1 MIWSYKRHILL
12 GALVLILALGGF
24 AAWAAMTEINGAVVA
39 TGRVEVETR
48 RQTIQH
54 PDGGVVAEIA
64 VRDGDLVEEG
74 QALVTLDGAD
84 LQAQR
89 SLLTRQLYETLARMD
104 RLKAEVL
111 GAAELTYG
119 EELQQ
124 AAAEAPQVAQLLKD
138 EEALFSARRDT
149 RERTLSQLEER
160 KVQSRALIGGYERQ
174 MEAREAQVALLQQEL
189 IDQNTLFDRGL
200 TQFARVSALERE
212 SADLEGQL
220 GQLEASVAEAK
231 SAIAGY
237 EIEALRLAATQRE
250 EAQNEFR
257 TLQPQEAELRE
268 RLRVLERRLGRLV
281 MRAPMSGIIIGLQI
295 HTIGGVISPGS
306 AVLSIVPQE
315 ASLVFAVRID
325 PSQIDRVHATQ
336 AAEIRFPSFNARTT
350 PSFPAEV
357 RTVAPDVVTDPN
369 SGISYFTAE
378 LRVPEAERE
387 TLLTL
392 GLQPGMPLEAFIQ
405 TGARSPG
412 SILLKPV
419 TDYMSYALRE
429 E

>member
-138 EEALFSARRDT
+138 EEALFNARRDT

-174 MEAREAQVALLQQEL
+174 MEAREAQVALLQKEL